1 MLEIEINKKLGNTE
15 ISCAFKAEAR
25 GVTAIFGES
34 GAGKTSVINMI
45 AGLIKPDSGRIAFC
59 GRTFF
64 DSRKKIDLTPGK
76 RSVGYVFQDARLFP
90 NMSVEENLLYGSKRK
105 SEKPLVREKVE
116 LYKLLGIENLLK
128 RAPKSLSG
136 GEKQRVA
143 IGRALLSNPEIL
155 LMDEPLASLDGPRR
169 GELLEYIGAIA
180 EKFDIPII
188 YVTHSVEEI
197 LRLSDN
203 IAVLSGG
210 KLADFGQTVE
220 VLNKFGFGKEAGI
233 IYDGEVVDYDS
244 LSGHATIAF
253 GGGTVE
259 IYSDI
264 LHKGSKV
271 RFRINA
277 VDVVLCATEPPLTS
291 ARNKFHGVVSDIKD
305 AGGNLRDVNV
315 NIGAPLLA
323 RVSAKSIEE
332 LNIHGGGEIYALV
345 KNALIA
351 DTLNVFRKN

>member
-1 MLEIEINKKLGNTE
+1 MLEINIYKKLGNTE
-15 ISCAFKAEAR
+15 IVCAFNAEAR
-25 GVTAIFGES
+25 GVTALFGES

-45 AGLIKPDSGRIAFC
+45 AGLIRPDSGRIIFC
-59 GRTFF
+59 GRSFF
-64 DSRKKIDLTPGK
+64 DSDKKIDLTPGK

-90 NMSVEENLLYGSKRK
+90 NMSVEENLLYGAKRK
-105 SEKPLVREKVE
+105 SKKPLVCEKTE
-116 LYKLLGIENLLK
+116 LYKLLGIETLLK
-128 RAPKSLSG
+128 RTPKSLSG
-136 GEKQRVA
+136 GEKQRIA

-155 LMDEPLASLDGPRR
+155 LMDEPLASLDESRR
-169 GELLEYIGAIA
+169 SELLEYIGAIT

-203 IAVLSGG
+203 IAVLRKG
-210 KLADFGQTVE
+210 KLVDFGQTVQ
-220 VLNKFGFGKEAGI
+220 VMNKSERDKETGI
-233 IYDGEVVDYDS
+233 VYDGEVVDYDS
-244 LSGHATIAF
+244 ISGHATISF
-253 GGGTVE
+253 DGGNVD

-291 ARNKFHGVVSDIKD
+291 VRNKFRGLVSDIKD
-305 AGGNLRDVNV
+305 VGGNLRDITID
-315 NIGAPLLA
+315 IGSPLLA
-323 RVSAKSIEE
+323 RVSQKSVEE
-332 LNIHGGGEIYALV
+332 LNIKVGEGIYALV

-351 DTLNVFRKN
+351 DTLSVFRKN